1 MDKSQMQH
9 HVTARTF
16 GAIPYFWGERLGGN
30 RLGGSPR
37 RFPNSQQDI
46 LIVNVWN

>member
-1 MDKSQMQH
+1 MDKSQAKP

-16 GAIPYFWGERLGGN
+16 GAIPYFWGE